1 MTFRFIK
8 DDQAVS
14 PVVGVMLMLVV
25 TIIIAAVV
33 SAFAGGMSDGTKKVP
48 QSAVTVTPDITGH
61 QVSFEHNGGDAF
73 SLDEIEVVFQTQ
85 DQKVALSPRD
95 VGTSCIAFNKTGGG
109 GSMIKAGER
118 FVVVG
123 RDPGWARGIT
133 LGPSSGST
141 TLQEN
146 NRISW
151 IIIDKQSAKTIAS
164 GNFVL

>member
-1 MTFRFIK
+1 MRPWVVN
-8 DDQAVS
+8 DEQAVS

-25 TIIIAAVV
+25 TLIIAAVV
-33 SAFAGGMSDGTKKVP
+33 SAFAGGMSDGTKKAP
-48 QSAVTVTPDITGH
+48 QSSVSVTPDVPGH
-61 QVSFEHNGGDAF
+61 LISFDHNGGDAF

-85 DQKVALSPRD
+85 DQKVTLSPRD

-123 RDPGWARGIT
+123 SDPGWTRGIT
-133 LGPSSGST
+133 YGPGGGTT

-146 NRISW
+146 NRINW
-151 IIIDKQSAKTIAS
+151 MIIDRQSAKTIAS